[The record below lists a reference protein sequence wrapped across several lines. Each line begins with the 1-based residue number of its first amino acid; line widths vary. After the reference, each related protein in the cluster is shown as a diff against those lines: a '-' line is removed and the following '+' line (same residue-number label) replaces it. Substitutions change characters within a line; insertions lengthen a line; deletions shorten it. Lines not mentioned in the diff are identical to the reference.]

1 MILAAGLG
9 TRLAP
14 FTHHHPKALA
24 RVGDKTLLELTI
36 RKLQAVGI
44 FDIVVNVHHFADQ
57 IIRILEDN
65 KGFGSR
71 YAISDETAEVLE
83 TGGGL
88 LFAQPLLEDSENF
101 IVINVDIISNIDLQ
115 KLISAHLENNAVATL
130 AVQQR
135 SSNRYLL
142 FDQQQQLVGWKN
154 EAKNEYRPELLDNSK
169 IASTKAFSGIQVL
182 HKSIFNLI
190 ERRGKFSLIDVYLD
204 LCATQ
209 KMVGYDHTGD
219 VLLDVGKPEALA
231 EALKYI

>member
-36 RKLQAVGI
+36 RKLQAAGI

-57 IIRILEDN
+57 IISELQAN
-65 KGFGSR
+65 NGFGSN
-71 YAISDETAEVLE
+71 YSISDESAEVLE

-88 LFAQPLLEDSENF
+88 LFAKSLLEDSENF
-101 IVINVDIISNIDLQ
+101 IVINVDIISNINVQ
-115 KLISAHLENNAVATL
+115 NLINAHLQNNAVATL

-135 SSNRYLL
+135 TSSRYLL
-142 FDQQQQLVGWKN
+142 FDSDQQLVGWKN
-154 EAKNEYRPELLDNSK
+154 EAKNEYRPADLDKSS
-169 IASTKAFSGIQVL
+169 IAATKAFSGIQVL
-182 HKSIFNLI
+182 HKSIFELI
-190 ERRGKFSLIDVYLD
+190 QRKGKFSLIDVYLD
-204 LCATQ
+204 VCTTQ
-209 KMVGYDHTGD
+209 KIVGYDHTSD

-231 EALKYI
+231 EAIKYI